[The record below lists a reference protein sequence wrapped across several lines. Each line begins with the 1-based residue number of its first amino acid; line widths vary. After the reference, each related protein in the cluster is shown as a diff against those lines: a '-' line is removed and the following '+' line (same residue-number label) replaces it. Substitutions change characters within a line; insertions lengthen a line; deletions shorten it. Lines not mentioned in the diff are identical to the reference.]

1 MTEQRRV
8 LRFNLAERAAH
19 WVLAVSFL
27 LLFLT
32 GAALVFRSL
41 VQLLGPSGL
50 RITSRLHHV
59 VAYAFT
65 FGPVAVLL
73 LTTPKTTREWLRSIF
88 TWTKE
93 DLAFLASFPKEFF
106 GLKVELPSQG
116 KFNAG
121 EKVNSLLTLVGSVLM
136 VATGWIMLFRDSF
149 PKAVLAWA
157 YPLHDAGALLMG
169 SVILG
174 HVYLALLHPGSRESI
189 NGMLRGTV
197 SEKFAREHH
206 AKWYEEIS
214 KSA

>member
-1 MTEQRRV
+1 MTEERRV
-8 LRFNLAERAAH
+8 LRFNLAERTAH
-19 WVLAVSFL
+19 WFLAATFI

-32 GAALVFRSL
+32 GAGLVFRSL
-41 VQLLGPSGL
+41 GHLLGPSGL
-50 RITSRLHHV
+50 RLASSLHHLT
-59 VAYAFT
+59 AYVFT
-65 FGPVAVLL
+65 LVPAAVLL
-73 LTTPKTTREWLRSIF
+73 FGTPRSAREWLRSIF
-88 TWTKE
+88 TWSKE

-106 GLKVELPSQG
+106 GLKVELPRQG

-121 EKVNSLLTLVGSVLM
+121 EKVNSLLTLFGSVLM

-189 NGMLRGTV
+189 HGMLRGTV
-197 SEKFAREHH
+197 SAGFAREHH
-206 AKWYEEIS
+206 ARWYEEIS